1 MKNRWHVVAFALF
14 VVCFVYDVIVWGSVD
29 RVPTVGSAIAD
40 SAGRE
45 APLAAT
51 YIAIGRMIDGAVPAL
66 GDFGRDRFTEAFGE
80 GFERIRADPTVA
92 MDLIFGTTWNAAH
105 SALKLAYW
113 AAPALLLIAI
123 VLFAR
128 RTKAIKTIGR

>member
-1 MKNRWHVVAFALF
+1 MKNRWYVVAFALF
-14 VVCFVYDVIVWGSVD
+14 VASFLYDLIVWGSVD
-29 RVPTVGSAIAD
+29 LVPTVGSGIAD

-51 YIAIGRMIDGAVPAL
+51 YIAIGRVVDGAVPAL
-66 GDFGRDRFTEAFGE
+66 GEFGRDRITEAFSD

-105 SALKLAYW
+105 SALKLVYW
-113 AAPALLLIAI
+113 AAPLLLLIAI

-128 RTKAIKTIGR
+128 RTKPVKTIRR